1 MVEFL
6 EEVKGVGFVFEK
18 GKRYVSK
25 EGKRYIPKNDVEDV
39 ILIRQPNSPKK
50 KNWWA
55 KFPQNKENVLF
66 KTIEEKEMSLA
77 EKKEEYKCFQY

>member
-6 EEVKGVGFVFEK
+6 EEVKGTGFVFEK

-25 EGKRYIPKNDVEDV
+25 NDIENIVLV
-39 ILIRQPNSPKK
+39 RQPNSPKK

-55 KFPQNKENVLF
+55 RFPQNKEI
-66 KTIEEKEMSLA
+66 KTIKEKEMTIT
-77 EKKEEYKCFQY
+77 EKKKEYECFQY

>member
-6 EEVKGVGFVFEK
+6 EEVKGTEFVFEK

-25 EGKRYIPKNDVEDV
+25 KAKRYISQNDVEDV

-55 KFPQNKENVLF
+55 RFPQNKENVLF
-66 KTIEEKEMSLA
+66 KTIEEKEMTIT
-77 EKKEEYKCFQY
+77 EKKKEYECFQY